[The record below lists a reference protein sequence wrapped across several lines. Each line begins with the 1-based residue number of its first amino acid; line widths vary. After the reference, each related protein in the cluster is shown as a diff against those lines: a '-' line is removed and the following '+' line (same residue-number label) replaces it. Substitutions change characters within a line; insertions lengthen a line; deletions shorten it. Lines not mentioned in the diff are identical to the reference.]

1 MKYYFI
7 QVYNHLSLALVIY
20 LNIKS
25 EINIALPFAICICQS
40 LPLLV
45 AISIKLSKQETI
57 HKRTMAKAKA
67 QTPSSVPHLV
77 SGSSNLAPPKSHAKP
92 SQTPKSFHCH
102 WPGIVSRR
110 LKTRQLHYSCGQN
123 PPARSTKMT
132 FQCAGSNETEPN
144 PNPPRQFHMQMT
156 KMNLINNCLSIHLT
170 SLPHTFQ
177 PMRCIILMRFC
188 WRQFFM
194 DHRLRQIALG

>member
-77 SGSSNLAPPKSHAKP
+77 SGSSNLAPRKATP
-92 SQTPKSFHCH
+92 SQAKHLSHF
-102 WPGIVSRR
+102 IVIGLALFLEDLR
-110 LKTRQLHYSCGQN
+110 LGN
-123 PPARSTKMT
+123 
-132 FQCAGSNETEPN
+132 F
-144 PNPPRQFHMQMT
+144 
-156 KMNLINNCLSIHLT
+156 
-170 SLPHTFQ
+170 
-177 PMRCIILMRFC
+177 IILVARIL
-188 WRQFFM
+188 QP
-194 DHRLRQIALG
+194 DPQK

>member
-1 MKYYFI
+1 MKYYFMSTL
-7 QVYNHLSLALVIY
+7 QSPLSLVIY
-20 LNIKS
+20 LNFKP

-67 QTPSSVPHLV
+67 QTPSSVPHPV
-77 SGSSNLAPPKSHAKP
+77 SGSRILAPRKATP

-170 SLPHTFQ
+170 SSPHTC
-177 PMRCIILMRFC
+177 RC
-188 WRQFFM
+188 
-194 DHRLRQIALG
+194 DALF